1 MPAPRSK
8 INVSDALEIAT
19 SALPHSE
26 SRPGQKEMAHAVE
39 EALHEGKHLIVQAG
53 TGTGKTIAYLV
64 PAIVAGKRTVVTTA
78 TKALQDQLA
87 HKDLPFLVQHLS
99 EYVNRDITFAVL
111 KGRSN
116 YVCRQRLA
124 ELNGETEKKN
134 RKADSPTLLEVDEM
148 SQSVRR
154 EIDLI
159 SEWTKTTKSGDMAD
173 ISWSPSDRAL
183 RAVSVGSDE
192 CPGARRCP
200 VGGTCFSELARFKA
214 SEADIVVVNTHL
226 YGLHVASGGQLL
238 PEHEVLIVDEAHGLE
253 DIMSDTVGVSIHAG
267 NFNFFAGVVKR
278 IIADPK
284 VISDIVNIGTMLDE
298 VLSPIHNQRISAPLP
313 LEVTA
318 VLAEGRRIVARILD
332 ILRTIETK
340 DDDSNQRKLR
350 AQTLATRLADTVDV
364 ALKTDDTYVP
374 YVSGTVDHPK
384 LDIAPLDVGPVLD
397 AGVWQKTTAILTS
410 ATVPSKMADRIGL
423 PVSKTQLC
431 NVESPFDYQSNAVL
445 YCSKHLPNP
454 NSPEFTKLMHE
465 ELFHL
470 ISAAGGRTLALF
482 TSYRALDAA
491 VDAMRKRLPNT
502 ILSQR
507 EYQKNQLVKL
517 FSEDE
522 SSCLFATSGF
532 FQGIDIPGR
541 TLSLVTLDRIPF
553 PRPDDPLLSARR
565 DAIGDRAFREIDLP
579 RAATLLAQATGRL
592 IRNATDRGVVAV
604 FDPRLGNAGYRRDIL
619 GSMPPMRKN
628 YSLIVSGSNY
638 CATGISR

>member
-1 MPAPRSK
+1 VPAPRSK

-350 AQTLATRLADTVDV
+350 AQTLATRLADTIDV

-619 GSMPPMRKN
+619 GSMPPMRK
-628 YSLIVSGSNY
+628 SVDRQEVEEFLRLI
-638 CATGISR
+638 TR

>member
-134 RKADSPTLLEVDEM
+134 RKTDSPTLLEVDEM

-491 VDAMRKRLPNT
+491 VEAMRKRLPNT

-619 GSMPPMRKN
+619 GSMPPMRK
-628 YSLIVSGSNY
+628 SVDRQEVEEFLRLI
-638 CATGISR
+638 TR

>member
-1 MPAPRSK
+1 VPAPRSK

-39 EALHEGKHLIVQAG
+39 EALNEGKHLIVQAG

-374 YVSGTVDHPK
+374 YISGTVDHPK

-619 GSMPPMRKN
+619 GSMPPMRK
-628 YSLIVSGSNY
+628 SVDRQEVEEFLRLI
-638 CATGISR
+638 TR

>member
-1 MPAPRSK
+1 
-8 INVSDALEIAT
+8 
-19 SALPHSE
+19 
-26 SRPGQKEMAHAVE
+26 
-39 EALHEGKHLIVQAG
+39 
-53 TGTGKTIAYLV
+53 
-64 PAIVAGKRTVVTTA
+64 
-78 TKALQDQLA
+78 
-87 HKDLPFLVQHLS
+87 
-99 EYVNRDITFAVL
+99 
-111 KGRSN
+111 
-116 YVCRQRLA
+116 
-124 ELNGETEKKN
+124 
-134 RKADSPTLLEVDEM
+134 
-148 SQSVRR
+148 
-154 EIDLI
+154 
-159 SEWTKTTKSGDMAD
+159 
-173 ISWSPSDRAL
+173 
-183 RAVSVGSDE
+183 
-192 CPGARRCP
+192 
-200 VGGTCFSELARFKA
+200 
-214 SEADIVVVNTHL
+214 
-226 YGLHVASGGQLL
+226 L

-350 AQTLATRLADTVDV
+350 AQTLATRLADTIDV

-374 YVSGTVDHPK
+374 YISGTVDHPK
-384 LDIAPLDVGPVLD
+384 LLD

-502 ILSQR
+502 ILAQR

-619 GSMPPMRKN
+619 GSMPPMRK
-628 YSLIVSGSNY
+628 SVDRQEVEEFLRLI
-638 CATGISR
+638 TR

>member
-148 SQSVRR
+148 SQSVRH

-374 YVSGTVDHPK
+374 YISGTVDHPK

-619 GSMPPMRKN
+619 GSMPPMRK
-628 YSLIVSGSNY
+628 SVDRQEVEEFLRLI
-638 CATGISR
+638 TR

>member
-374 YVSGTVDHPK
+374 YISGTIDHPK

-619 GSMPPMRKN
+619 GSMPPMRK
-628 YSLIVSGSNY
+628 SVDRQEVEEFLRLI
-638 CATGISR
+638 TR

>member
-39 EALHEGKHLIVQAG
+39 EALNEGKHLIVQAG

-374 YVSGTVDHPK
+374 YISGTIDHPK

-619 GSMPPMRKN
+619 GSMPPMRK
-628 YSLIVSGSNY
+628 SVDRQEVEEFLRLI
-638 CATGISR
+638 TR

>member
-1 MPAPRSK
+1 MPRSK

-19 SALPHSE
+19 SALPQSE
-26 SRPGQKEMAHAVE
+26 SRPGQKEMAHAVD
-39 EALHEGKHLIVQAG
+39 EALSEGKHLIVQAG

-64 PAIVAGKRTVVTTA
+64 PVIVAGKKTIVTTA

-87 HKDLPFLVQHLS
+87 QKDLPFLVEQLS
-99 EYVNRDITFAVL
+99 SYVNRDITFAVL

-124 ELNGETEKKN
+124 EINGESEKKN
-134 RKADSPTLLEVDEM
+134 RKVDSPTLLEVDEM
-148 SQSVRR
+148 SHSVRR

-159 SEWTKTTKSGDMAD
+159 SEWVKTSKSGDMAD
-173 ISWSPSDRAL
+173 ITWSPSERAMK
-183 RAVSVGSDE
+183 AVSVGSDE

-200 VGGTCFSELARFKA
+200 VGGTCFSEIARFKA

-238 PEHEVLIVDEAHGLE
+238 PDHEVLIIDEAHGLE
-253 DIMSDTVGVSIHAG
+253 DIMSDTVGVSLHAG

-284 VISDIVNIGTMLDE
+284 VITDIINIGMMLDE
-298 VLSPIHNQRISAPLP
+298 VLSPTHNQRISAPLP
-313 LEVTA
+313 LEITA
-318 VLAEGRRIVARILD
+318 VLAEGRRLVARILD
-332 ILRTIETK
+332 ILRVIETK
-340 DDDSNQRKLR
+340 DDDGNQRKLR
-350 AQTLATRLADTVDV
+350 AQTLASRLADTIDV

-374 YVSGTVDHPK
+374 YVSGTVDRPK

-410 ATVPSKMADRIGL
+410 ATVPNKMAERIGL
-423 PVSKTQLC
+423 PVARTQLC

-445 YCSKHLPNP
+445 YCAKHLPNP
-454 NSPEFTKLMHE
+454 NSTEFTKLMHE

-482 TSYRALDAA
+482 TSYRALDLA
-491 VDAMRKRLPNT
+491 VEAMRKKLPNT

-507 EYQKNQLVKL
+507 EYQKTQLVKL
-517 FSEDE
+517 FTEDE
-522 SSCLFATSGF
+522 TSCLFATSGF

-619 GSMPPMRKN
+619 ESMPPMRK
-628 YSLIVSGSNY
+628 SIDRGEVEEFLRLI
-638 CATGISR
+638 TR

>member
-64 PAIVAGKRTVVTTA
+64 PAIVAGKHTVVTTA

-284 VISDIVNIGTMLDE
+284 VIGDIVNIGTMLDE

-350 AQTLATRLADTVDV
+350 AQTLATRLADTIDV

-374 YVSGTVDHPK
+374 YISGTVDHPK

-619 GSMPPMRKN
+619 GSMPPMRK
-628 YSLIVSGSNY
+628 SVDRQEVEEFLRLI
-638 CATGISR
+638 TR

>member
-1 MPAPRSK
+1 MAHA
-8 INVSDALEIAT
+8 VSDALA
-19 SALPHSE
+19 
-26 SRPGQKEMAHAVE
+26 
-39 EALHEGKHLIVQAG
+39 EGKHLIVQAG

-64 PAIVAGKRTVVTTA
+64 PAIVAGKKTVVTTA

-87 HKDLPFLVQHLS
+87 QKDLPFLVEHLGS
-99 EYVNRDITFAVL
+99 YVNRDITFAVL

-124 ELNGETEKKN
+124 EINGESEKKN
-134 RKADSPTLLEVDEM
+134 RKNDSPTLLEVDEM
-148 SQSVRR
+148 SQSIRR

-159 SEWTKTTKSGDMAD
+159 SEWVKGSKSGDMAD
-173 ISWSPSDRAL
+173 IAWSPSERAM

-200 VGGTCFSELARFKA
+200 VGGTCFSEIARFKA

-253 DIMSDTVGVSIHAG
+253 DIMSDTVGVSLHAG
-267 NFNFFAGVVKR
+267 NFNFFAGVAKR

-284 VISDIVNIGTMLDE
+284 VISDIVNIGMMLDV
-298 VLSPIHNQRISAPLP
+298 VLSGLHNQRISAPLP
-313 LEVTA
+313 LEITA
-318 VLAEGRRIVARILD
+318 VLAEGRRLVARILD
-332 ILRTIETK
+332 ILRTIDTK

-350 AQTLATRLADTVDV
+350 AQTLATRLADTIDV

-410 ATVPSKMADRIGL
+410 ATVPNKMAERIGL
-423 PVSKTQLC
+423 PVSRTQTC

-454 NSPEFTKLMHE
+454 NSAEFTKLMHE

-470 ISAAGGRTLALF
+470 IAAAGGRTLALF
-482 TSYRALDAA
+482 TSYKALDLA
-491 VDAMRKRLPNT
+491 VEAMRKKLPNT

-507 EYQKNQLVKL
+507 EYQKTQLVKL
-517 FSEDE
+517 FTEDE

-619 GSMPPMRKN
+619 ESMPPMRK
-628 YSLIVSGSNY
+628 SIDRAEVEEFLRLI
-638 CATGISR
+638 TR

>member
-350 AQTLATRLADTVDV
+350 AQTLATRLADTIDV

-374 YVSGTVDHPK
+374 YISGTVDHPK

-482 TSYRALDAA
+482 TSYRALDAT

-619 GSMPPMRKN
+619 GSMPPMRK
-628 YSLIVSGSNY
+628 SVDRQEVEEFLRLI
-638 CATGISR
+638 TR

>member
-1 MPAPRSK
+1 VPAPRSK

-39 EALHEGKHLIVQAG
+39 EALNEGKHLIVQAG

-374 YVSGTVDHPK
+374 YISGTVDHPK

-491 VDAMRKRLPNT
+491 VEAMRKRLPNT

-619 GSMPPMRKN
+619 GSMPPMRK
-628 YSLIVSGSNY
+628 SVDRQEVEEFLRLI
-638 CATGISR
+638 TR

>member
-1 MPAPRSK
+1 MAHE
-8 INVSDALEIAT
+8 VSDALA
-19 SALPHSE
+19 
-26 SRPGQKEMAHAVE
+26 
-39 EALHEGKHLIVQAG
+39 EGKHLIVQAG

-64 PAIVAGKRTVVTTA
+64 PAIVAGKKTVVTTA

-87 HKDLPFLVQHLS
+87 NKDLPFLVKELS
-99 EYVNRDITFAVL
+99 SYVNRDVSFAIL

-116 YVCRQRLA
+116 YICRQRLA
-124 ELNGETEKKN
+124 EINGETDKKN
-134 RKADSPTLLEVDEM
+134 RKNDSPTLLEIDEM

-159 SEWTKTTKSGDMAD
+159 TEWTKTTKSGDMAD
-173 ISWSPSDRAL
+173 ISWSPSDRAMK
-183 RAVSVGSDE
+183 AVSVGSDE

-238 PEHEVLIVDEAHGLE
+238 PEHEILIVDEAHGLE
-253 DIMSDTVGVSIHAG
+253 DIMSDTVGVSLHAG

-284 VISDIVNIGTMLDE
+284 VISDIVNIGMMLDE
-298 VLSPIHNQRISAPLP
+298 ALSPTHGQRISAPLP
-313 LEVTA
+313 LEITA

-332 ILRTIETK
+332 ILRAIETK

-350 AQTLATRLADTVDV
+350 AQTLATRLADTIDV

-410 ATVPSKMADRIGL
+410 ATVPNKMAERIGL
-423 PVSKTQLC
+423 PASRTRTC
-431 NVESPFDYQSNAVL
+431 NVESPFDYQANAIL
-445 YCSKHLPNP
+445 YCAKHLPNP
-454 NSPEFTKLMHE
+454 NSPDFTKLMHD

-470 ISAAGGRTLALF
+470 IAAAGGRTLALF
-482 TSYRALDAA
+482 TSYRALDLA
-491 VDAMRKRLPNT
+491 VEAMRKRLPNT

-517 FSEDE
+517 FTEEE

-541 TLSLVTLDRIPF
+541 TLSLVTIDRIPF

-592 IRNATDRGVVAV
+592 IRNATDQGVVAV

-619 GSMPPMRKN
+619 ESMPPMRK
-628 YSLIVSGSNY
+628 SIDRAEVEEFLRTI
-638 CATGISR
+638 TR

>member
-39 EALHEGKHLIVQAG
+39 EALNEGKHLIVQAG

-350 AQTLATRLADTVDV
+350 AQTLATRLADTIDV

-374 YVSGTVDHPK
+374 YISGTVDHPK

-431 NVESPFDYQSNAVL
+431 KVESPFDYQSNAVL

-491 VDAMRKRLPNT
+491 VDAMRKRLPYT

-619 GSMPPMRKN
+619 GSMPPMRK
-628 YSLIVSGSNY
+628 SVDRQEVEEFLRLI
-638 CATGISR
+638 TR

>member
-1 MPAPRSK
+1 VPAPRSK

-350 AQTLATRLADTVDV
+350 AQTLATRLADTIDV

-374 YVSGTVDHPK
+374 YISGTVDHPK

-619 GSMPPMRKN
+619 GSMPPMRK
-628 YSLIVSGSNY
+628 SVDRHEVEEFLRLI
-638 CATGISR
+638 TR

>member
-134 RKADSPTLLEVDEM
+134 RKTDSPTLLEVDEM

-350 AQTLATRLADTVDV
+350 AQTLATRLADTIDV

-374 YVSGTVDHPK
+374 YISGTVDHPK

-454 NSPEFTKLMHE
+454 NNPEFTKLMHE

-491 VDAMRKRLPNT
+491 VEAMRKRLPNT

-619 GSMPPMRKN
+619 GSMPPMRK
-628 YSLIVSGSNY
+628 SVDRQEVEEFLRLI
-638 CATGISR
+638 TR

>member
-1 MPAPRSK
+1 MTE
-8 INVSDALEIAT
+8 ALEIAT
-19 SALPHSE
+19 SALPLSE
-26 SRPGQKEMAHAVE
+26 SRPGQKEMAHEVAD
-39 EALHEGKHLIVQAG
+39 ALAEGKHLIVQAG

-64 PAIVAGKRTVVTTA
+64 PAIVAGKKTVVTTA

-87 HKDLPFLVQHLS
+87 NKDLPFLVKELS
-99 EYVNRDITFAVL
+99 SYVNRSVTFAVL

-116 YVCRQRLA
+116 YICRQRLA
-124 ELNGETEKKN
+124 ELNGEADKKS
-134 RKADSPTLLEVDEM
+134 RKNDSPTLLEVDEM

-154 EIDLI
+154 EIELI
-159 SEWTKTTKSGDMAD
+159 SEWVKTTKSGDMAE
-173 ISWSPSDRAL
+173 ISWSPSDRAMK
-183 RAVSVGSDE
+183 AVSVGSDE

-200 VGGTCFSELARFKA
+200 VGGTCFSEIARFKA

-253 DIMSDTVGVSIHAG
+253 DIMSDTVGVSLHAG

-284 VISDIVNIGTMLDE
+284 VISDIINIGMMLDE
-298 VLSPIHNQRISAPLP
+298 VLSPTHGQRISAPLP
-313 LEVTA
+313 LEITA
-318 VLAEGRRIVARILD
+318 VLAEGRRIVARMLD
-332 ILRTIETK
+332 VLRAIETK

-350 AQTLATRLADTVDV
+350 AQTLATRLADTIDI

-410 ATVPSKMADRIGL
+410 ATVPNKMAERIGL
-423 PVSKTQLC
+423 PVTRTRMC
-431 NVESPFDYQSNAVL
+431 NVESPFDYQSHAVL
-445 YCSKHLPNP
+445 YCAKHLPNP
-454 NSPEFTKLMHE
+454 NSPAFTKLMHD

-470 ISAAGGRTLALF
+470 IAAAGGRTLALF
-482 TSYRALDAA
+482 TSYRALDLA
-491 VDAMRKRLPNT
+491 VEAMRKRLPNT

-507 EYQKNQLVKL
+507 EYQKTQLVKL
-517 FSEDE
+517 FTEDE

-541 TLSLVTLDRIPF
+541 TLSLVTIDRIPF

-619 GSMPPMRKN
+619 ESMPPMRK
-628 YSLIVSGSNY
+628 SVERTEVEEFLKTI
-638 CATGISR
+638 TR

>member
-350 AQTLATRLADTVDV
+350 AQTLATRLADTIDV

-374 YVSGTVDHPK
+374 YISGSVDHPK

-619 GSMPPMRKN
+619 GSMPPMRK
-628 YSLIVSGSNY
+628 SVDRQEVEEFLRLI
-638 CATGISR
+638 TR

>member
-134 RKADSPTLLEVDEM
+134 RKTDSPTLLEVDEM

-350 AQTLATRLADTVDV
+350 AQTLATRLADTIDV

-374 YVSGTVDHPK
+374 YISGTVDHPK

-619 GSMPPMRKN
+619 GSMPPMRK
-628 YSLIVSGSNY
+628 SVDRQEVEEFLRLI
-638 CATGISR
+638 TR

>member
-332 ILRTIETK
+332 ILRTIETR

-350 AQTLATRLADTVDV
+350 AQTLATRLADTIDV

-374 YVSGTVDHPK
+374 YISGTVDHPK

-482 TSYRALDAA
+482 TSYRALDAT

-619 GSMPPMRKN
+619 GSMPPMRK
-628 YSLIVSGSNY
+628 SVDRQEVEEFLRLI
-638 CATGISR
+638 TR

>member
-284 VISDIVNIGTMLDE
+284 VIGDIVNIGTMLDE

-350 AQTLATRLADTVDV
+350 AQTLATRLADTIDV

-374 YVSGTVDHPK
+374 YISGTVDHPK

-619 GSMPPMRKN
+619 GSMPPMRK
-628 YSLIVSGSNY
+628 SVDRQEVEEFLRLI
-638 CATGISR
+638 TR

>member
-1 MPAPRSK
+1 M
-8 INVSDALEIAT
+8 
-19 SALPHSE
+19 
-26 SRPGQKEMAHAVE
+26 VE
-39 EALHEGKHLIVQAG
+39 HLG
-53 TGTGKTIAYLV
+53 
-64 PAIVAGKRTVVTTA
+64 
-78 TKALQDQLA
+78 
-87 HKDLPFLVQHLS
+87 S
-99 EYVNRDITFAVL
+99 YVNRDITFAVL

-124 ELNGETEKKN
+124 EINGESEKKN
-134 RKADSPTLLEVDEM
+134 RKNDSPTLLEVDEM

-159 SEWTKTTKSGDMAD
+159 SEWVKGSKSGDMAD
-173 ISWSPSDRAL
+173 ISWSPSERAM

-200 VGGTCFSELARFKA
+200 VGGTCFSEIARFKA

-253 DIMSDTVGVSIHAG
+253 DIMSDTVGVSLHAG

-284 VISDIVNIGTMLDE
+284 VISDIVNIGMMLDE
-298 VLSPIHNQRISAPLP
+298 VLTGLHNQRISAPLP
-313 LEVTA
+313 LEITA
-318 VLAEGRRIVARILD
+318 VLAEGRRLVARILD
-332 ILRTIETK
+332 ILRTIDTK

-350 AQTLATRLADTVDV
+350 AQTLATRLADTIDV

-410 ATVPSKMADRIGL
+410 ATVPNKMAERIGL
-423 PVSKTQLC
+423 PISRTQTC

-454 NSPEFTKLMHE
+454 NSAEFTKLMHE

-470 ISAAGGRTLALF
+470 IAAAGGRTLALF
-482 TSYRALDAA
+482 TSYKALDLA
-491 VDAMRKRLPNT
+491 VEAMRKKLPNT

-507 EYQKNQLVKL
+507 EYQKTQLVKL
-517 FSEDE
+517 FTEDE

-619 GSMPPMRKN
+619 ESMPPMRK
-628 YSLIVSGSNY
+628 SIDRAEVEEFLRLI
-638 CATGISR
+638 TR

>member
-39 EALHEGKHLIVQAG
+39 EALNEGKHLIVQAG

-148 SQSVRR
+148 SQSVRH

-374 YVSGTVDHPK
+374 YISGTIDHPK

-619 GSMPPMRKN
+619 GSMPPMRK
-628 YSLIVSGSNY
+628 SVDRQEVEEFLRLI
-638 CATGISR
+638 TR

>member
-1 MPAPRSK
+1 MTE
-8 INVSDALEIAT
+8 ALEIAT
-19 SALPHSE
+19 SALPNSE
-26 SRPGQKEMAHAVE
+26 SRPGQKEMAHEVAD
-39 EALHEGKHLIVQAG
+39 ALAEGTHLIVQAG

-64 PAIVAGKRTVVTTA
+64 PAIVAGKKTVVTTA

-87 HKDLPFLVQHLS
+87 NKDLPFLVKELS
-99 EYVNRDITFAVL
+99 QYVNRSVTFAIL

-116 YVCRQRLA
+116 YICRQRLA
-124 ELNGETEKKN
+124 ELSGEADHKTRKN
-134 RKADSPTLLEVDEM
+134 DSPILLELDEM

-154 EIDLI
+154 EIELI
-159 SEWTKTTKSGDMAD
+159 SEWAKTTKGGDMAD
-173 ISWSPSDRAL
+173 ISWSPSERAMK
-183 RAVSVGSDE
+183 AVSVGSDE

-200 VGGTCFSELARFKA
+200 VGGTCFSENARFKA

-253 DIMSDTVGVSIHAG
+253 DIMSDTVGVTLHAG
-267 NFNFFAGVVKR
+267 NFNFLAGVAKR
-278 IIADPK
+278 IIADSK
-284 VISDIVNIGTMLDE
+284 VISDVVNIGAMLDE
-298 VLSPIHNQRISAPLP
+298 VLSPTHGQRISAPLP
-313 LEVTA
+313 LGITA
-318 VLAEGRRIVARILD
+318 VLVEGRRIVARILD
-332 ILRTIETK
+332 ILRAIETK

-350 AQTLATRLADTVDV
+350 AQTLASRLADTIDV

-384 LDIAPLDVGPVLD
+384 LEIAPLDVGPVLD

-410 ATVPSKMADRIGL
+410 ATVPNKMAERIGL
-423 PVSKTQLC
+423 PVSRTRMC

-445 YCSKHLPNP
+445 YCAKHLPNP
-454 NSPEFTKLMHE
+454 NSPDFTKLMHD

-470 ISAAGGRTLALF
+470 IAAAGGRTLALF
-482 TSYRALDAA
+482 TSYRALDLA
-491 VDAMRKRLPNT
+491 VEAMRKRLPNT

-507 EYQKNQLVKL
+507 EYQKTQLVKL
-517 FSEDE
+517 FTEDE

-541 TLSLVTLDRIPF
+541 TLSLVTIDRIPF

-619 GSMPPMRKN
+619 ESMPPMRK
-628 YSLIVSGSNY
+628 SVDRSEVEIFLQTI
-638 CATGISR
+638 TR

>member
-39 EALHEGKHLIVQAG
+39 EALNEGKHLIVQAG

-318 VLAEGRRIVARILD
+318 ILAEGRRIVARILD

-350 AQTLATRLADTVDV
+350 AQTLATRLADTIDI

-374 YVSGTVDHPK
+374 YISGTVDHPK

-454 NSPEFTKLMHE
+454 NSPEFTKLMHD

-482 TSYRALDAA
+482 TSYRALDLA
-491 VDAMRKRLPNT
+491 VEAMRKRLPNT

-517 FSEDE
+517 FTEDE

-592 IRNATDRGVVAV
+592 IRNASDRGVVAV

-619 GSMPPMRKN
+619 GSMPPMRK
-628 YSLIVSGSNY
+628 SVDRQEVEEFLRLI
-638 CATGISR
+638 TR

>member
-1 MPAPRSK
+1 MTE
-8 INVSDALEIAT
+8 ALEIAT
-19 SALPHSE
+19 SALPLSE
-26 SRPGQKEMAHAVE
+26 SRPGQKEMAHEVAD
-39 EALHEGKHLIVQAG
+39 ALAEGKHLIVQAG

-64 PAIVAGKRTVVTTA
+64 PAIVAGKKTVVTTA

-87 HKDLPFLVQHLS
+87 NKDLPFLVKELS
-99 EYVNRDITFAVL
+99 SYVNRSVTFAVL

-116 YVCRQRLA
+116 YICRQRLA
-124 ELNGETEKKN
+124 ELNGEADKKS
-134 RKADSPTLLEVDEM
+134 RKNDSPTLLEVDEM

-154 EIDLI
+154 EIELI
-159 SEWTKTTKSGDMAD
+159 SEWVKTTKSGDMAE
-173 ISWSPSDRAL
+173 ISWSPSDRAMK
-183 RAVSVGSDE
+183 AVSVGSDE

-200 VGGTCFSELARFKA
+200 VGGTCFSEIARFKA

-253 DIMSDTVGVSIHAG
+253 DIMSDTVGVSLHAG

-284 VISDIVNIGTMLDE
+284 VISDIINIGMMLDE
-298 VLSPIHNQRISAPLP
+298 VLSPTHGQRISAPLP
-313 LEVTA
+313 LEITA
-318 VLAEGRRIVARILD
+318 VLAEGRRIVARMLD
-332 ILRTIETK
+332 VLRAIETK

-350 AQTLATRLADTVDV
+350 AQTLATRLADTIDI

-410 ATVPSKMADRIGL
+410 ATVPNKMAERIGL
-423 PVSKTQLC
+423 PVTRTRMC
-431 NVESPFDYQSNAVL
+431 NVESPFDYQSHAVL
-445 YCSKHLPNP
+445 YCAKHLPNP
-454 NSPEFTKLMHE
+454 NSPDFTKLMHD

-470 ISAAGGRTLALF
+470 IAAAGGRTLALF
-482 TSYRALDAA
+482 TSYRALDLA
-491 VDAMRKRLPNT
+491 VEAMRKRLPNT

-507 EYQKNQLVKL
+507 EYQKTQLVKL
-517 FSEDE
+517 FTEDE

-541 TLSLVTLDRIPF
+541 TLSLVTIDRIPF

-619 GSMPPMRKN
+619 ESMPPMRK
-628 YSLIVSGSNY
+628 SVERAEVEEFLKTI
-638 CATGISR
+638 TR

>member
-1 MPAPRSK
+1 MTE
-8 INVSDALEIAT
+8 ALEIAT
-19 SALPHSE
+19 SALPLSE
-26 SRPGQKEMAHAVE
+26 SRPGQKEMAHEVAD
-39 EALHEGKHLIVQAG
+39 ALAEGKHLIIQAG

-64 PAIVAGKRTVVTTA
+64 PAIVAGKKTVVTTA

-87 HKDLPFLVQHLS
+87 NKDLPFLVKELS
-99 EYVNRDITFAVL
+99 SYVNRSVTFAVL

-116 YVCRQRLA
+116 YICRQRLA
-124 ELNGETEKKN
+124 ELNGEADKKS
-134 RKADSPTLLEVDEM
+134 RKNDSPTLLEVDEM

-154 EIDLI
+154 EIELI
-159 SEWTKTTKSGDMAD
+159 SEWVKTTKSGDMAE
-173 ISWSPSDRAL
+173 ISWSPSDRAMK
-183 RAVSVGSDE
+183 AVSVGSDE

-200 VGGTCFSELARFKA
+200 VGGTCFSEIARFKA

-253 DIMSDTVGVSIHAG
+253 DIMSDTVGVSLHAG

-284 VISDIVNIGTMLDE
+284 VISDIVNIGMMLDE
-298 VLSPIHNQRISAPLP
+298 VLSPTHGQRISAPLP
-313 LEVTA
+313 LEITA
-318 VLAEGRRIVARILD
+318 VLAEGRRIVARMLD
-332 ILRTIETK
+332 VLRAIETK

-350 AQTLATRLADTVDV
+350 AQTLATRLADTIDI

-410 ATVPSKMADRIGL
+410 ATVPNKMAERIGL
-423 PVSKTQLC
+423 PVTRTRMC
-431 NVESPFDYQSNAVL
+431 NVESPFDYQSHAVL
-445 YCSKHLPNP
+445 YCAKHLPNP
-454 NSPEFTKLMHE
+454 NSPDFTKLMHD

-470 ISAAGGRTLALF
+470 IAAAGGRTLALF
-482 TSYRALDAA
+482 TSYRALDLA
-491 VDAMRKRLPNT
+491 VEAMRKRLPNT

-507 EYQKNQLVKL
+507 EYQKTQLVKL
-517 FSEDE
+517 FTEDE

-541 TLSLVTLDRIPF
+541 TLSLVTIDRIPF

-619 GSMPPMRKN
+619 ESMPPMRK
-628 YSLIVSGSNY
+628 SVERAEVEEFLKTI
-638 CATGISR
+638 TR

>member
-1 MPAPRSK
+1 VPAPRSK

-148 SQSVRR
+148 SQSVRH

-350 AQTLATRLADTVDV
+350 AQTLATRLADTIDV

-517 FSEDE
+517 FTEDE

-619 GSMPPMRKN
+619 GSMPPMRK
-628 YSLIVSGSNY
+628 SVDRQEVEEFLRLI
-638 CATGISR
+638 TR

>member
-350 AQTLATRLADTVDV
+350 AQTLATRLADTIDV

-374 YVSGTVDHPK
+374 YISGTIDHPK

-619 GSMPPMRKN
+619 GSMPPMRK
-628 YSLIVSGSNY
+628 SVDRQEVEEFLRLI
-638 CATGISR
+638 TR

>member
-1 MPAPRSK
+1 MPRSK

-19 SALPHSE
+19 SALPQSE
-26 SRPGQKEMAHAVE
+26 SRPGQKEMAHAVSD
-39 EALHEGKHLIVQAG
+39 ALAEGKHLIVQAG

-64 PAIVAGKRTVVTTA
+64 PAIVAGKKTVVTTA

-87 HKDLPFLVQHLS
+87 HKDLPFLVEHLGS
-99 EYVNRDITFAVL
+99 YVNRDITFAVL

-124 ELNGETEKKN
+124 EINGESEKKN
-134 RKADSPTLLEVDEM
+134 RKNDSPTLLEVDEM

-159 SEWTKTTKSGDMAD
+159 SEWVKGSKSGDMAD
-173 ISWSPSDRAL
+173 ISWSPSERAM

-200 VGGTCFSELARFKA
+200 VGGTCFSEIARFKA

-253 DIMSDTVGVSIHAG
+253 DIMSDTVGVSLHAG

-284 VISDIVNIGTMLDE
+284 VISDIVNIGMMLDE
-298 VLSPIHNQRISAPLP
+298 VLSGLHNQRISAPLP
-313 LEVTA
+313 LEITA
-318 VLAEGRRIVARILD
+318 VLAEGRRLVARILD
-332 ILRTIETK
+332 ILRTIDTK

-350 AQTLATRLADTVDV
+350 AQTLATRLADTIDV

-410 ATVPSKMADRIGL
+410 ATVPNKMAERIGL
-423 PVSKTQLC
+423 PISRTQTC

-454 NSPEFTKLMHE
+454 NSAEFTKLMHE

-470 ISAAGGRTLALF
+470 IAAAGGRTLALF
-482 TSYRALDAA
+482 TSYKALDLA
-491 VDAMRKRLPNT
+491 VEAMRKKLPNT

-507 EYQKNQLVKL
+507 EYQKTQLVKL
-517 FSEDE
+517 FTEDE

-592 IRNATDRGVVAV
+592 IRNASDRGVVAV

-619 GSMPPMRKN
+619 ESMPPMRK
-628 YSLIVSGSNY
+628 SIDRAEVEEFLRLI
-638 CATGISR
+638 TR

>member
-1 MPAPRSK
+1 VPAPRSK

-39 EALHEGKHLIVQAG
+39 EALNEEKHLIVQAG

-350 AQTLATRLADTVDV
+350 AQTLATRLADTIDV

-374 YVSGTVDHPK
+374 YISGTVDHPK

-410 ATVPSKMADRIGL
+410 ATVPSKMAGRIGL

-619 GSMPPMRKN
+619 GSMPPMRK
-628 YSLIVSGSNY
+628 SVDRQEVEEFLRLI
-638 CATGISR
+638 TR

>member
-374 YVSGTVDHPK
+374 YISGTVDHPK

-619 GSMPPMRKN
+619 GSMPPMRK
-628 YSLIVSGSNY
+628 SVDRQEVEEFLRLI
-638 CATGISR
+638 TR

>member
-39 EALHEGKHLIVQAG
+39 EALNEGKHLIVQAG

-350 AQTLATRLADTVDV
+350 AQTLATRLADTIDV

-374 YVSGTVDHPK
+374 YISGTVDHPK

-491 VDAMRKRLPNT
+491 VEAMRKRLPNT

-619 GSMPPMRKN
+619 GSMPPMRK
-628 YSLIVSGSNY
+628 SVDRQEVEEFLRLI
-638 CATGISR
+638 TR